1 MMRHRWLT
9 AVLAAVLWPAGSAQ
23 AHPVPFTYLDVRLQP
38 ASVDLTL
45 VAHII
50 DVAHDLS
57 IEPPERLLDEAT
69 LKNRSAD
76 VVRLLSTRMRLT
88 ADRSVLDLAEWET
101 VVPLPERQSVRL
113 EGRARVTSLPG
124 VLGLEARMFP
134 YDPMHQ
140 TFVNFYEGDALNS
153 QAILDAGRT
162 RIEYFSG
169 TPRGVLAVVRQFV
182 PTGMRH
188 ILLGPDHLLFLL
200 GLLLLGGSLHRLSL
214 IVTAFTIA
222 QTVTLSL
229 AAFHI
234 VSPPGRLI
242 EPAISLS
249 IVYVG
254 LDNLMVRGGRDVRL
268 WIAAVFG
275 LFHGF
280 GFAPVLRGM
289 DLPRRAL
296 GWSLVSFNVG
306 VEVGQLVAVVV
317 VATALTTLNARNE
330 TAGRRMVTAGSIGVI
345 AGGAFW
351 FIRRVFFSGGV

>member
-1 MMRHRWLT
+1 MTRHPWL
-9 AVLAAVLWPAGSAQ
+9 AVVLTVVLWPSASAE
-23 AHPVPFTYLDVRLQP
+23 AHPVPFTYLDVRLQQG
-38 ASVDLTL
+38 AVELTL
-45 VAHII
+45 IAHII
-50 DVAHDLS
+50 DVAHDLG
-57 IEPPERLLDEAT
+57 IDPPERLLDETT
-69 LKNRSAD
+69 LKSRGAD
-76 VVRLLSTRMRLT
+76 VARLLSSRMHLA
-88 ADRSVLDLAEWET
+88 ADRTRLELTDWGP

-113 EGRARVTSLPG
+113 EGRATVNAAPG
-124 VLGLEARMFP
+124 RLALDARLFP

-140 TFVNFYEGDALNS
+140 TFVNFYEGDALES

-162 RIEYFSG
+162 RIEYFAG
-169 TPRGVLAVVRQFV
+169 TPRGALAVVMQFV
-182 PTGMRH
+182 PAGMRH
-188 ILLGPDHLLFLL
+188 ILTGPDHLLFLL
-200 GLLLLGGSLHRLSL
+200 GLLLLGGSLRRLTV
-214 IVTAFTIA
+214 IVTAFAVA

-234 VSPPGRLI
+234 ISPPVRLI

-280 GFAPVLRGM
+280 GVAPVLRAL

-306 VEVGQLVAVVV
+306 VEVGQLIAVVI
-317 VATALTTLNARNE
+317 VATALSALRTRSEA
-330 TAGRRMVTAGSIGVI
+330 AGRRLVVAGSIAVI

-351 FIRRVFFSGGV
+351 FIRRVFFSGGA